1 MELSA
6 KPSEAEIF
14 LLVSTIIKESI
25 IEVAEIDSQE
35 KEDELQDLILD
46 MVNGLLDTL
55 DIRFVAW
62 SPSSAKALAT
72 VEPVDPIE
80 YFE

>member
-25 IEVAEIDSQE
+25 IEVAEIDTQE
-35 KEDELQDLILD
+35 REDEVQDLVSD

-55 DIRFVAW
+55 DVRFIAW
-62 SPSSAKALAT
+62 SPSSAKALVT
-72 VEPVDPIE
+72 VEPVEPTE